1 MKVKIDATSS
11 YYNKFKIIEV
21 SSINEAINIIQ
32 SNKELVESVI
42 DKHRSDLYD
51 SSNLNKPKEF
61 VVDTNKHDNYDI
73 NIEIYDAY
81 RE

>member
-11 YYNKFKIIEV
+11 YFEKAKIIEV
-21 SSINEAINIIQ
+21 SSIDEAIKILQ
-32 SNKELVESVI
+32 SDKKLVESVI
-42 DKHRSDLYD
+42 DKRNSELYN
-51 SSNLNKPKEF
+51 SPILNKPNEF
-61 VVDTNKHDNYDI
+61 VINTNKHDNYDV